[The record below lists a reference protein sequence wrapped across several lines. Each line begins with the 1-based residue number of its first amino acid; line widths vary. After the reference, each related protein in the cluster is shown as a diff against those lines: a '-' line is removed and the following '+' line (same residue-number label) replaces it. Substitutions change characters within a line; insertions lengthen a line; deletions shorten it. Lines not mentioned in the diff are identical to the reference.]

1 MSGAEVEADTDFVE
15 LKRTSGG
22 TWTGQCGEAQ
32 DGFPRS
38 GNRKAAGVA
47 GKDDRSERRRD

>member
-1 MSGAEVEADTDFVE
+1 MSGAEDEADTDFVE